1 MALEIPAYNLF
12 MMCESLRREAFAPL
26 PAGYSVRLC
35 REDELETWMALNA
48 ESPESFP
55 FLQDYYQRVY
65 QNKGK
70 LFFEKC
76 LFGCDSQD
84 TPVGTCFLWK
94 AYGKITTLHWLKVL
108 PQLEGLGLGRGLL
121 SQVLA
126 QAGPEDF
133 PIYLHTHPSCFRAV
147 HLYGEFG
154 FRLRRW
160 VAAPTIWKR
169 ASPTWSRPCPGNT
182 SSSWSSRTRPRRC
195 SKPPRDCRRSSKH
208 CPWAFSFALLSVQ
221 ALCVMM
227 GQRPG
232 LPQARTEGSEYP

>member
-65 QNKGK
+65 QNQGE

-76 LFGCDSQD
+76 LFVCDSQD

-154 FRLRRW
+154 FRLLRGPAVGGRFNDLEKSLPYLEQAMPG
-160 VAAPTIWKR
+160 VLPAAGVRGHAPGAAP
-169 ASPTWSRPCPGNT
+169 SRRGIAGGILSTARGLFLLPSCPY
-182 SSSWSSRTRPRRC
+182 
-195 SKPPRDCRRSSKH
+195 KP
-208 CPWAFSFALLSVQ
+208 FVL
-221 ALCVMM
+221 
-227 GQRPG
+227 
-232 LPQARTEGSEYP
+232 

>member
-65 QNKGK
+65 QNQGK

-76 LFGCDSQD
+76 LFVCDSQD

-108 PQLEGLGLGRGLL
+108 PQLEQAPMQKLVLVTVGLADPTAPENVAHIRASLQKQLPGALY
-121 SQVLA
+121 QKA
-126 QAGPEDF
+126 QF
-133 PIYLHTHPSCFRAV
+133 V
-147 HLYGEFG
+147 HLRGGIDYS
-154 FRLRRW
+154 RLNF
-160 VAAPTIWKR
+160 KHR
-169 ASPTWSRPCPGNT
+169 AMM
-182 SSSWSSRTRPRRC
+182 
-195 SKPPRDCRRSSKH
+195 
-208 CPWAFSFALLSVQ
+208 WAMVQ
-221 ALCVMM
+221 ML
-227 GQRPG
+227 
-232 LPQARTEGSEYP
+232 

>member
-76 LFGCDSQD
+76 LFVCDSQD

-121 SQVLA
+121 SQ
-126 QAGPEDF
+126 
-133 PIYLHTHPSCFRAV
+133 
-147 HLYGEFG
+147 
-154 FRLRRW
+154 
-160 VAAPTIWKR
+160 
-169 ASPTWSRPCPGNT
+169 
-182 SSSWSSRTRPRRC
+182 
-195 SKPPRDCRRSSKH
+195 
-208 CPWAFSFALLSVQ
+208 ALLQ
-221 ALCVMM
+221 AAA
-227 GQRPG
+227 G
-232 LPQARTEGSEYP
+232 LPEEF

>member
-12 MMCESLRREAFAPL
+12 MMCESLQREAFAPL

-76 LFGCDSQD
+76 LFVCDSQD

-94 AYGKITTLHWLKVL
+94 A
-108 PQLEGLGLGRGLL
+108 
-121 SQVLA
+121 
-126 QAGPEDF
+126 
-133 PIYLHTHPSCFRAV
+133 
-147 HLYGEFG
+147 
-154 FRLRRW
+154 
-160 VAAPTIWKR
+160 
-169 ASPTWSRPCPGNT
+169 
-182 SSSWSSRTRPRRC
+182 
-195 SKPPRDCRRSSKH
+195 
-208 CPWAFSFALLSVQ
+208 
-221 ALCVMM
+221 
-227 GQRPG
+227 
-232 LPQARTEGSEYP
+232 

>member
-48 ESPESFP
+48 ESPESLP

-76 LFGCDSQD
+76 LFVCDSQD
-84 TPVGTCFLWK
+84 APVGTCFLWK

-133 PIYLHTHPSCFRAV
+133 PHLPAHPSQLLPGGPPLWGVWLPAAAGPGGGRPLQRFGKEPPLPGAGHAPGVLPAAGVCGRAP
-147 HLYGEFG
+147 G
-154 FRLRRW
+154 
-160 VAAPTIWKR
+160 AAP
-169 ASPTWSRPCPGNT
+169 SRRGIAGGILSTARGLFLLPSCPY
-182 SSSWSSRTRPRRC
+182 
-195 SKPPRDCRRSSKH
+195 KP
-208 CPWAFSFALLSVQ
+208 FVL
-221 ALCVMM
+221 
-227 GQRPG
+227 
-232 LPQARTEGSEYP
+232 